1 MMALTHATIATAGT
15 SLILGTANPLP
26 LGLAIIGSQ
35 LPDLDTTTST
45 IGKIFF
51 PISSWIEDR
60 FPHRSVTH
68 SLLATAAI
76 TAVSLLVTYFLLG
89 DINFKIAIALPL
101 GHLLACFSD
110 TFTKQGV
117 QLFYPEPVWA
127 ISVSNPRRRLK
138 TGGAGEL
145 WVLGAAI
152 ALLMLGIHLA
162 NGGGISQK
170 VSQNL
175 GLKDGVVELYN
186 QNASTHQ
193 VYARITGYWA
203 SDRTSAD
210 GKYLIIGNEGNEFIV
225 SDGKGIYKTG
235 EQIITSKVSTEVG
248 EAAKTEI
255 KNISFDDEEAIAQLE
270 ELQQTYPGAE
280 IYLNGELAIDFPEDV
295 KIPVEPNQMVTA
307 ELVGSSLKF
316 NYCGLGDAIAYLNA
330 QYAIGAVE
338 IKVVQSGG

>member
-1 MMALTHATIATAGT
+1 MLAITHATIAAAGT

-51 PISSWIEDR
+51 PVSSWIEDR
-60 FPHRSVTH
+60 FPHRSITH

-76 TAVSLLVTYFLLG
+76 TIVSVTIGYFLG
-89 DINFKIAIALPL
+89 DIKTAIALPL

-152 ALLMLGIHLA
+152 ALLCFGIYLV

-170 VSQNL
+170 VSQSL
-175 GLKDGVVELYN
+175 GLKDGVIELYN
-186 QNASTHQ
+186 QNAASHK
-193 VYARITGYWA
+193 VYANITGYWA
-203 SDRTSAD
+203 SDRTSAN

-225 SDGKGIYKTG
+225 SDSKGVYKTG

-248 EAAKTEI
+248 ETAKTEI
-255 KNISFDDEEAIAQLE
+255 KNISFNDESAIAQLS
-270 ELQQTYPGAE
+270 ELQQTYPNAD
-280 IYLNGELAIDFPEDV
+280 IYLNGELTVDFPEDV

-316 NYCGLGDAIAYLNA
+316 NYCSLDRAIAYLRE
-330 QYAIGAVE
+330 QYAVGSIE
-338 IKVVQSGG
+338 IKVVQS

>member
-1 MMALTHATIATAGT
+1 MMSITHSAIALSGT
-15 SLILGTANPLP
+15 SLILGTANPLA
-26 LGLAIIGSQ
+26 LGLAVIGSQ

-51 PISSWIEDR
+51 PVSSWIEDR

-68 SLLATAAI
+68 CLLATAAMPSATRSVI
-76 TAVSLLVTYFLLG
+76 AIISIGIGYFLG
-89 DINFKIAIALPL
+89 DIKTAIALPL
-101 GHLLACFSD
+101 GHLLSCFSD

-145 WVLGAAI
+145 WVLGIAI
-152 ALLMLGIHLA
+152 ALLCFGIYLA
-162 NGGGISQK
+162 NGGGITQK

-193 VYARITGYWA
+193 VYANITGYWA

-225 SDGKGIYKTG
+225 SDGKGVYKTG
-235 EQIITSKVSTEVG
+235 EQII
-248 EAAKTEI
+248 
-255 KNISFDDEEAIAQLE
+255 
-270 ELQQTYPGAE
+270 
-280 IYLNGELAIDFPEDV
+280 
-295 KIPVEPNQMVTA
+295 
-307 ELVGSSLKF
+307 
-316 NYCGLGDAIAYLNA
+316 GLTH
-330 QYAIGAVE
+330 
-338 IKVVQSGG
+338 